1 MWEILNG
8 KFTRN
13 YGKGFMANNIKA
25 ITLQEKIDIL
35 VNIRNN
41 YDIAI
46 QRLTDELAELGE
58 E

>member
-1 MWEILNG
+1 
-8 KFTRN
+8 
-13 YGKGFMANNIKA
+13 MANNIKA

-46 QRLTDELAELGE
+46 QRLTDELANEPE
-58 E
+58 EGI